1 MRASPAGAHGALSGA
16 GDVRSGGW
24 AGRAQELLEVP
35 GKTPQRPWRSG
46 LSLGPLGVSD
56 AAHAGDHVV
65 PAEHGNDLTRPPL
78 QGRTPVPQCL
88 LAHILI
94 KYLSAMEG
102 GGGVTPSPKPGHRE
116 TECRISSYPSLTPP
130 APDPLLLAGAATSMQ
145 ALTCWPLPCPGS
157 RAW

>member
-65 PAEHGNDLTRPPL
+65 PAEHGNDLTCPPL

-94 KYLSAMEG
+94 KYLSAMKR
-102 GGGVTPSPKPGHRE
+102 GGVSHPPRSQVTGKLSAASVP
-116 TECRISSYPSLTPP
+116 TLPSL
-130 APDPLLLAGAATSMQ
+130 LLL
-145 ALTCWPLPCPGS
+145 LTLCF
-157 RAW
+157 